1 MKLPLPSLTA
11 LRAFESA
18 ARFQSFSRAAEE
30 LSVTHGAVSRQ
41 VAALEAQLGVALFDR
56 GRGLVRLTQRGLQLR
71 DEVTSAFL
79 RLSEATEKVR
89 ERPRGR
95 RSLRLSAPPA
105 FSVRWLIPRLSVF
118 QRRHPQLDVSL
129 ASSVAPAD
137 FAAGEYDLAIR
148 LLPRKPPGGHAVRLF
163 GETSVPVCHVD
174 LLPGGGAPVD
184 LPRLLRQAR
193 LIRVAAE
200 PRGWARW
207 AANRRADLGSARFLD
222 VELTY
227 LSVQAALEG
236 LGIALLPLALVADD
250 IARGVLAAPLGV
262 APIDDT
268 SYFVLAAARPA
279 PRSAAARCI
288 DWLQAEGAQ
297 SMRLAAEAITTP

>member
-41 VAALEAQLGVALFDR
+41 VAALERELGVALFDR
-56 GRGLVRLTQRGLQLR
+56 SHGVVRLTQAGLQLR

-89 ERPRGR
+89 DRPRGSR
-95 RSLRLSAPPA
+95 TVRLSAPPA

-129 ASSVAPAD
+129 ASSVAPVD
-137 FAAGEYDLAIR
+137 FAAGGYDLAIR
-148 LLPRKPPGGHAVRLF
+148 LLPRKPAAGHAVRLF
-163 GETSVPVCHVD
+163 GETSIPVCHAD
-174 LLPGGGAPVD
+174 LLPRGKAPVD
-184 LPRLLRQAR
+184 LPCLLRASR

-207 AANRRADLGSARFLD
+207 AANRRVDVSGARFLD

-227 LSVQAALEG
+227 LSVQATLEG
-236 LGIALLPLALVADD
+236 LGVALLPLALVADD
-250 IARGVLAAPLGV
+250 IARGVLVAPLGV

-268 SYFVLAAARPA
+268 SYFVLAAAAPA

-288 DWLQAEGAQ
+288 DWLQAEGAE
-297 SMRLAAEAITTP
+297 SMRVAAEAIAAA